1 MIDIGTHGT
10 IVLFVTKDKGVHM
23 ALMQSFWPVSH
34 RDDDF
39 WVCMSC
45 LTEVF
50 YRKVPM
56 PDCPSCHGVSTY
68 EGFTLEAIRD
78 WGTEELIAKAVAAQ
92 EAAAVLNLPLKRL
105 RRLKRRT
112 NTNLT
117 TDSSESSSAGI
128 PSVPRSWPMEVRRT
142 LGPCR

>member
-1 MIDIGTHGT
+1 
-10 IVLFVTKDKGVHM
+10 M
-23 ALMQSFWPVSH
+23 ASPQLFWPVSH

-45 LTEVF
+45 LGEVF

-68 EGFTLEAIRD
+68 EGFSLEAIRD

-92 EAAAVLNLPLKRL
+92 QESATSESPVESSASVEAA
-105 RRLKRRT
+105 
-112 NTNLT
+112 
-117 TDSSESSSAGI
+117 D
-128 PSVPRSWPMEVRRT
+128 
-142 LGPCR
+142 

>member
-1 MIDIGTHGT
+1 
-10 IVLFVTKDKGVHM
+10 M
-23 ALMQSFWPVSH
+23 ASMQSFWPVSH

-68 EGFTLEAIRD
+68 EGFTMEAIQD
-78 WGTEELIAKAVAAQ
+78 WGTEDLIAKAVAAR
-92 EAAAVLNLPLKRL
+92 EAAPSPQPSA
-105 RRLKRRT
+105 
-112 NTNLT
+112 
-117 TDSSESSSAGI
+117 ESATE
-128 PSVPRSWPMEVRRT
+128 SVTPVEAAD
-142 LGPCR
+142 

>member
-1 MIDIGTHGT
+1 MASTQ
-10 IVLFVTKDKGVHM
+10 LFWT
-23 ALMQSFWPVSH
+23 VSH

-45 LTEVF
+45 LGEVF

-68 EGFTLEAIRD
+68 EGFTLEAVRD

-92 EAAAVLNLPLKRL
+92 DAAATVQPPV
-105 RRLKRRT
+105 
-112 NTNLT
+112 
-117 TDSSESSSAGI
+117 ESAASA
-128 PSVPRSWPMEVRRT
+128 E
-142 LGPCR
+142 

>member
-1 MIDIGTHGT
+1 MTS
-10 IVLFVTKDKGVHM
+10 V
-23 ALMQSFWPVSH
+23 QSFWPVSH

-78 WGTEELIAKAVAAQ
+78 WGSEDLVAKAVAAQ
-92 EAAAVLNLPLKRL
+92 ESASPPQSSVEPAAPVEAA
-105 RRLKRRT
+105 
-112 NTNLT
+112 
-117 TDSSESSSAGI
+117 D
-128 PSVPRSWPMEVRRT
+128 
-142 LGPCR
+142 